1 LISFFD
7 GRCPRWRVT
16 FAVFTLAVGAAS
28 PLDAVAGRESGALLD
43 IADSLA
49 VLDLSS
55 DSSSDGEGVGGK
67 YSKFG
72 ESKSR
77 AREAIE

>member
-16 FAVFTLAVGAAS
+16 FAGLGAEP
-28 PLDAVAGRESGALLD
+28 PLGLVAGRELGAPLD
-43 IADSLA
+43 IDGKISVVGLG
-49 VLDLSS
+49 LGS
-55 DSSSDGEGVGGK
+55 DSSSDGDGVGGK
-67 YSKFG
+67 YSKLG
-72 ESKSR
+72 ESKSK

>member
-1 LISFFD
+1 MSFFD

-16 FAVFTLAVGAAS
+16 FADLGAAP
-28 PLDAVAGRESGALLD
+28 PLGMVAGRESGAPLD
-43 IADSLA
+43 IAEGLA
-49 VLDLSS
+49 VVDVDLSS

-67 YSKFG
+67 YSKLG

>member
-1 LISFFD
+1 M
-7 GRCPRWRVT
+7 T
-16 FAVFTLAVGAAS
+16 FEVLAATP
-28 PLDAVAGRESGALLD
+28 PLGIVAGRELGAPVD
-43 IADSLA
+43 I
-49 VLDLSS
+49 VLDLRS

-67 YSKFG
+67 YSKLG

>member
-1 LISFFD
+1 M
-7 GRCPRWRVT
+7 T
-16 FAVFTLAVGAAS
+16 FAVLAGAP
-28 PLDAVAGRESGALLD
+28 PLGMVAGRESGVPLD
-43 IADSLA
+43 IAEGLT

-67 YSKFG
+67 YSKLG

>member
-1 LISFFD
+1 MSFFD

-16 FAVFTLAVGAAS
+16 LDALGAAEPPLGLEARRELGG
-28 PLDAVAGRESGALLD
+28 PLDIDGGFTVVG
-43 IADSLA
+43 
-49 VLDLSS
+49 LSS

-67 YSKFG
+67 YSKLG

>member
-1 LISFFD
+1 M
-7 GRCPRWRVT
+7 
-16 FAVFTLAVGAAS
+16 AA
-28 PLDAVAGRESGALLD
+28 GTESEAPVD
-43 IADSLA
+43 IVEGLT

-55 DSSSDGEGVGGK
+55 VSSSDGEGVGGK
-67 YSKFG
+67 YSKLG